1 MDNYIVGL
9 IEQMILGTQNLASDT
24 SILTQTPEAFNISI
38 YNGVMSISQ
47 SAVMPIGYIILALI
61 FVLELQSITTRTD
74 NQGTM
79 GFEIP
84 FKLMFKFVLCKLAV
98 DSTPLILGAIFQVS
112 NEVIFGIGNVFSS
125 SNPNIPAQLNTMK
138 DTINNMDFGVK
149 LMTATQISLIWL
161 IYKFSTLIINIIII
175 GRMIEIYVM
184 MAIAAIPIATIGH
197 SEMGSI
203 GKNFL
208 KSFAAVCMQGALI
221 YIILSMYGSLV
232 SGISTSFNPSD
243 ITSVLWEVLLYTL
256 VLVMA
261 IFSTSRISK
270 SVLNAM

>member
-1 MDNYIVGL
+1 MDDYIVDL
-9 IEQMILGTQNLASDT
+9 IQQMIVGTQNLASNT
-24 SILTQTPEAFNISI
+24 SILTQTPESFNTNL

-47 SAVMPIGYIILALI
+47 SAVMPIGYIILTLI

-79 GFEIP
+79 GTEIP

-98 DSTPLILGAIFQVS
+98 DSTPLILGAIFGVS

-125 SNPNIPAQLNTMK
+125 SNPNIPAQYNVMK

-161 IYKFSTLIINIIII
+161 VYKFSTLIINIIII
-175 GRMIEIYVM
+175 GRMIEVYVM

-197 SEMGSI
+197 SEMGAI

-256 VLVMA
+256 VLVIA

-270 SVLNAM
+270 SVFNAM